1 MNLTEKPLSAD
12 YKYRG
17 RIVNLRVDQARLPN
31 GAQAVREVVE
41 HPGGVCVA
49 ALTDDHCL
57 LFVRQ
62 FRYPYQKV
70 LLELPAGKLDPGE
83 DPLEAGRRELR
94 EETGAEAARYE
105 SLGELYPSPGY
116 CGEIIHLYA
125 ARGLVFGE
133 THPDEDEFLEL
144 EKIPLEKAVRMVLD
158 GEIPD
163 AKTQTAVLKVYC
175 REQGL

>member
-1 MNLTEKPLSAD
+1 MIRVQT
-12 YKYRG
+12 
-17 RIVNLRVDQARLPN
+17 LRCPDALL
-31 GAQAVREVVE
+31 GLAVAFEAVKRE
-41 HPGGVCVA
+41 
-49 ALTDDHCL
+49 
-57 LFVRQ
+57 Q
-62 FRYPYQKV
+62 M
-70 LLELPAGKLDPGE
+70 
-83 DPLEAGRRELR
+83 
-94 EETGAEAARYE
+94 EETGTTGENYI
-105 SLGELYPSPGY
+105 SLGNLYPSPGY